1 MVKDK
6 LRELINKLVRE
17 EMMEGSTVVDPKT
30 SSGKAAEIAQSAGV
44 NVTTVKTAIEQAKKT
59 NEPST
64 VPSTKAEA
72 LIPNVFYYA
81 KPNFTGN
88 MENLKMKLTKTK
100 YAALVQITNILRD
113 AGVRLTA
120 DQITQRYNAL
130 NPDQKPVKQQGL
142 VRPITIGSIG
152 DGENKIQ
159 YSDPDM
165 PFTSTQ
171 IKITTPHERANK
183 VVTPS
188 EKRGE
193 KFGREVVDEP
203 KPLKNPDFKLSDD
216 QADIANKMLNYKDT
230 REAYRKADK
239 PEEKQKYLNR
249 LQSIANDPKMG
260 KEIAQQYMDGI
271 IATQDPATLSA
282 YKKYKDEIQRESSK
296 RKNKPKYKVQS
307 FSSRNQDVTIDNPEE
322 TEED

>member
-1 MVKDK
+1 MVKNK
-6 LRELINKLVRE
+6 LRELISKLVRE
-17 EMMEGSTVVDPKT
+17 EMMEGSTVVDPNT
-30 SSGKAAEIAQSAGV
+30 SSGKAAEIAKSAGV
-44 NVTTVKTAIEQAKKT
+44 NVTTVKTAIDQAKKT
-59 NEPST
+59 NKPST
-64 VPSTKAEA
+64 VAEMA
-72 LIPNVFYYA
+72 RTSEVFYYA
-81 KPNFTGN
+81 KPDFTGN
-88 MENLKMKLTKTK
+88 MENLKTKLGDTK

-120 DQITQRYNAL
+120 NQIAQRYNAL
-130 NPDQKPVKQQGL
+130 NPDQKPVKQQRL

-152 DGENKIQ
+152 DGEKKIQ

-171 IKITTPHERANK
+171 ANISTSFEKANK

-188 EKRGE
+188 EKRGD

-216 QADIANKMLNYKDT
+216 KADIAKKMIIYKND

-282 YKKYKDEIQRESSK
+282 YKKYKDEIQREASK

>member
-1 MVKDK
+1 MVKNK
-6 LRELINKLVRE
+6 LKELISKLVRE
-17 EMMEGSTVVDPKT
+17 EMLGEDNT
-30 SSGKAAEIAQSAGV
+30 AF
-44 NVTTVKTAIEQAKKT
+44 VTTSKGREAISYKDTKELNAIKGNADVKGIETAGGEKLKEMART
-59 NEPST
+59 SE
-64 VPSTKAEA
+64 
-72 LIPNVFYYA
+72 VFYYA

-88 MENLKMKLTKTK
+88 MENLKTKLGKTK
-100 YAALVQITNILRD
+100 YAALIQITNILRD

-120 DQITQRYNAL
+120 NQITQRYNEL
-130 NPDQKPVKQQGL
+130 NPDKKPATQQGF

-152 DGENKIQ
+152 DGEGKTIK

-171 IKITTPHERANK
+171 TNISTSYEKAQN

-188 EKRGE
+188 EKRGD

-203 KPLKNPDFKLSDD
+203 KSLKNPDFKLPND
-216 QADIANKMLNYKDT
+216 QADIANKMLDYKRA
-230 REAYRKADK
+230 REAYRKAEK
-239 PEEKQKYLNR
+239 PEEKQKYLDR
-249 LQSIANDPKMG
+249 LQSIANNPEMG
-260 KEIAQQYMDGI
+260 KEIAQQYMDGY

-282 YKKYKDEIQRESSK
+282 YKKYKDEIQREADK
-296 RKNKPKYKVQS
+296 RKNKPKYKVPS